1 MRSHCWL
8 LLILFWVD
16 LKKRTAPTTSSAST
30 RAAYDH
36 WCANIFLGH
45 QNNALVWLREKN
57 LQAYAYRDNKA
68 QSILSVP
75 HLLIGWMSLLL
86 LSSPFSLF
94 DCEKKKAY
102 GAATEMDFLTMALLP
117 NTRTHK
123 FLFIKRWNFALHL
136 MRSHSLCVECG
147 RRTSR
152 VQCAQHVHLICPE
165 ISMREHGK
173 NKRFSIIMLNTF
185 ICLSHTTTIAMALT
199 MSYLVCSLSN

>member
-8 LLILFWVD
+8 LLLLFWVD

-57 LQAYAYRDNKA
+57 IQAYAYRDNKA

-94 DCEKKKAY
+94 DCEKKKANGEQQKWISWRWRCY
-102 GAATEMDFLTMALLP
+102 
-117 NTRTHK
+117 RTHAHTN
-123 FLFIKRWNFALHL
+123 FFFIKRWNFALHL

-152 VQCAQHVHLICPE
+152 AQCAQHVHLICPE